1 MISPTL
7 VLFFLALGCV
17 LSQPHAPTTTTTTT
31 NTQVNTS
38 LSQQDATTTTDNK
51 VTFNLEDL
59 HTSVVVN
66 QLAILKHI
74 KDTSARLDGQES
86 VSVLHDEVRRLQ
98 TNLASMHSDIVAT
111 LRGITATGN
120 LPLPPQSTPSI
131 NINCPDNGSHNLVEL
146 KELMLQLLS
155 QNNQSQEIKQELME
169 LKEFIV
175 EKVNQSFATPKNDY
189 CIDEGKLYV
198 NNNCSISVC
207 QRNVL
212 LPYQGSTAP
221 NVDFSDLLAKDC
233 VHLDRSSKTW
243 EEARAN
249 CRNLGGDLF
258 VAGDYEGAREYL
270 KKEDES
276 DEGLRYWPWV
286 GVKGKSWLDGQQ
298 VTDDEWDD
306 DSPGTDDDSC
316 SFLHGRGLE
325 DSSACS
331 KAFSSLCVM
340 GTNYQSHQLDQ
351 VTEDSQCTVE
361 GEYYVNDNCS
371 ISVCQHNVLLPYDG
385 STAPNVDFSDLLA
398 KDCVHLDRS
407 SKTWE
412 EARANCRNLG
422 GDLFVAG
429 DYEGAR
435 EYLKKEDESDE
446 GLRYWPWVG
455 VKGKSWLDGQQVT
468 DDEWDDDSP
477 GTDDDSCS
485 FLHGRGL
492 EDSSACSRAFS
503 SLCVNGSYYW

>member
-17 LSQPHAPTTTTTTT
+17 LSQQPHAPTTITNNGTTTTTTT
-31 NTQVNTS
+31 NTQVT
-38 LSQQDATTTTDNK
+38 
-51 VTFNLEDL
+51 VNLEDL
-59 HTSVVVN
+59 HTSIVVN

-98 TNLASMHSDIVAT
+98 TNLASMHGDIVAT

-120 LPLPPQSTPSI
+120 LPLPPQSTPNI

-175 EKVNQSFATPKNDY
+175 EEVNQIFAIPKNDY

-221 NVDFSDLLAKDC
+221 NVDFSDLLAKYC
-233 VHLDRSSKTW
+233 VHLDKTHKTW

-249 CRNLGGDLF
+249 CISLGGDLF

-270 KKEDES
+270 KKE
-276 DEGLRYWPWV
+276 GLSVWPWV

-325 DSSACS
+325 DSLSCS
-331 KAFSSLCVM
+331 KGFSSLCVM

-361 GEYYVNDNCS
+361 GKYYVNDNCS
-371 ISVCQHNVLLPYDG
+371 ISVCQHNVLLLYQG
-385 STAPNVDFSDLLA
+385 STAPNVNFSDLLA

-412 EARANCRNLG
+412 AARANCRNLG

-435 EYLKKEDESDE
+435 EYLKKEHESDE

-455 VKGKSWLDGQQVT
+455 VTGKSWLDGQQVT

-477 GTDDDSCS
+477 GTDVDTCS

-492 EDSSACSRAFS
+492 EDVSACSSSFT